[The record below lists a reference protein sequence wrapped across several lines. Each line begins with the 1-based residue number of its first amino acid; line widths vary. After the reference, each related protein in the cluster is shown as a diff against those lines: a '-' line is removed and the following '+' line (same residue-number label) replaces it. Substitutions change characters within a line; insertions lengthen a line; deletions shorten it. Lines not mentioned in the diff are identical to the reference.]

1 MTLPSKELDV
11 QIGPYR
17 IANLIGHGSMADVY
31 RGIHTLTGQPAAVK
45 IIFAHLAHNL
55 DVTRRFEREVQAM
68 QRLDHPA
75 IGRLYGT
82 YEFEGRQALAL
93 EFLAGGTLE
102 ERLQA
107 VFSDEGRM
115 SIGHVLTWLAP
126 IAEALDVAHELGVIH
141 RDLKPANIL
150 FRSGDLSTAVLTDFG
165 LAQVTDSPR
174 LSHYGGLVGTP
185 AYISPEQARG
195 LNCDG
200 RSDIYSLTTIIYEAL
215 VGQPPFGGAT
225 MSVVMKHISEPPP
238 SPRTVGVNLQPAVEQ
253 VLMKGLSKEPADRY
267 ATVSQLLRALRAA
280 ADQRDPNSQ
289 VESTV
294 PVSTQGG
301 ATVGPRRLWVGS
313 RPTTSTNASAPV
325 EKWRPSDEPST
336 RMKVMVFGGLGGIL
350 AILVWWAWME
360 FTKPATLPAEPP
372 RFAVGANVAVSV
384 PNDASTSL
392 TRGCP
397 GAVWTGVVGLAT
409 NGQRT
414 RVLNRQVC
422 SDSWWYL
429 VRISERATDDWDGTG
444 WIDGQFLRSR

>member
-1 MTLPSKELDV
+1 MTLPAHELDV

-17 IANLIGHGSMADVY
+17 VTSLIGRGSMADVF

-45 IIFAHLAHNL
+45 IMFPHLAHNL
-55 DVTRRFEREVQAM
+55 DVTRRFDREVQAM

-82 YEFEGRQALAL
+82 YEYDGRRALAL
-93 EFLAGGTLE
+93 EYLAGGTLE
-102 ERLQA
+102 ERMQA
-107 VFSDEGRM
+107 AFTDEGRM
-115 SIGHVLTWLAP
+115 SLGHVLAWLGP

-150 FRSGDLSTAVLTDFG
+150 FRSGDIATSVLTDFG

-195 LNCDG
+195 LDCDG
-200 RSDIYSLTTIIYEAL
+200 RSDIYSLTAIVYEAL

-238 SPRTVGVNLQPAVEQ
+238 LPRSLGVTLPTGVEQ
-253 VLMKGLSKEPADRY
+253 VLMKGLAKDPGDRY
-267 ATVSQLLRALRAA
+267 HTVSQFLRALRSA
-280 ADQRDPNSQ
+280 ADQREPAAQS
-289 VESTV
+289 ETTV
-294 PVSTQGG
+294 PVSASGG
-301 ATVGPRRLWVGS
+301 AALGPRRLWVGS
-313 RPTTSTNASAPV
+313 GTNAKSTAQATKPWV
-325 EKWRPSDEPST
+325 SKDEPT
-336 RMKVMVFGGLGGIL
+336 VRTKVLTFGGLI
-350 AILVWWAWME
+350 AIVALLIGWAWTE
-360 FTKPATLPAEPP
+360 ITKPAALPAQAP
-372 RFAVGANVAVSV
+372 RFAVGANVTVSV

-397 GAVWTGVVGLAT
+397 GVVWTGVVGLAT

-414 RVLNRQVC
+414 RVLDRQVC

-429 VRISERATDDWDGTG
+429 VRISERATADWDGTG
-444 WIDGQFLRSR
+444 WIDGRFLKAR